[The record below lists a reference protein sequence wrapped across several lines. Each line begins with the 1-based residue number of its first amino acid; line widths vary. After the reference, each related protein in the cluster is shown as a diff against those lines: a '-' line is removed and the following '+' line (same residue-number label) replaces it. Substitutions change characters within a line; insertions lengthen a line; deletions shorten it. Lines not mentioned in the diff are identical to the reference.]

1 MLFYIFILSLP
12 IILYFLKKYMNGGI
26 NTKTHDLNGQF
37 IIITGASSGIGKES
51 AFDLLKSNARVI
63 FACRNEEKAKK
74 VMKEIPENLKKNAEY
89 LELDLCNFD
98 SIIIFSNKIKK
109 DYPKIDILM
118 NNAGGHPRLNLGLTK
133 DNYDNSF
140 QGNYIGPFL
149 LTILLI
155 PHMNTKGR
163 IINVSSIAHQF
174 VNFDENIINIMDNYE
189 EIKKKYLT
197 GKYSDSL
204 NLYCI
209 EKCFMMYFTSYFKD
223 IFENKNIDLKIVSLH
238 PGSVYTD
245 FVRFGEDYTIVY
257 YGLKIFSPLFWF
269 LCKSPFQGA
278 QTQLFLSYV
287 DYNELI
293 NGGYYADCKLTEQG
307 KISKDEK
314 LKQIVINWSIK
325 GLKDRLI
332 DNELVQQL
340 SLI

>member
-1 MLFYIFILSLP
+1 MFLYIFLFSLP
-12 IILYFLKKYMNGGI
+12 IILYFLKKYINGGI

-37 IIITGASSGIGKES
+37 IIITGSSSGIGKES
-51 AFDLLKSNARVI
+51 AFDLLKSNGRVI
-63 FACRNEEKAKK
+63 FAGRNEEKTKK
-74 VMKEIPENLKKNAEY
+74 VMKEIPENLKKNAEF

-98 SIIIFSNKIKK
+98 SIITFSNKIKK

-133 DNYDNSF
+133 DNYENSF

-155 PHMNTKGR
+155 PHMNIKGR

-174 VNFDENIINIMDNYE
+174 VNFDENIIKIMDNYE

-197 GKYSDSL
+197 GKYFDSL
-204 NLYCI
+204 NLYSI

-238 PGSVYTD
+238 PGSVITD
-245 FVRFGEDYTIVY
+245 FARFVDDYSILY
-257 YGLKIFSPLFWF
+257 YGLKIFFPLISFIS
-269 LCKSPFQGA
+269 KNPFQGA

-293 NGGYYADCKLTEQG
+293 NGAYYADCKLKEQG
-307 KISKDEK
+307 EISKNEK
-314 LKQIVINWSIK
+314 LKKIVINWSIQ
-325 GLKDRLI
+325 GLKERLK
-332 DNELVQQL
+332 DNDLVQQL

>member
-12 IILYFLKKYMNGGI
+12 IILYFLKKYINGGI
-26 NTKTHDLNGQF
+26 NTKTHDLKGQF
-37 IIITGASSGIGKES
+37 IIITGSSTGIGKES

-98 SIIIFSNKIKK
+98 SIITFSNKIKK

-118 NNAGGHPRLNLGLTK
+118 NNAGG
-133 DNYDNSF
+133 
-140 QGNYIGPFL
+140 

-174 VNFDENIINIMDNYE
+174 VNFDENIITIMDNYE